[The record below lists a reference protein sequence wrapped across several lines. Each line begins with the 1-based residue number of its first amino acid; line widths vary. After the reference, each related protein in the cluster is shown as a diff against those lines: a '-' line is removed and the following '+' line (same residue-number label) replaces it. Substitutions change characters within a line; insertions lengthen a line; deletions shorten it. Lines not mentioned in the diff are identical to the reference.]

1 MQQPGR
7 PQYFAE
13 IRASAAQL
21 AEIASAHD
29 QNLPVPGCPDWT
41 LRQLATHLGRVHR
54 WAAEIVSTRAAERI
68 PFDSA
73 PDGRYPAEPAE
84 QAAWLNA
91 GAERVIAAI
100 AAAGDEPVWAFG
112 GWAPAGFWAR
122 RQSHETMVHRAD
134 AELAVGRDV
143 VLDAGLAVDG
153 IDEWLAAVTTYWQ
166 RGDGSAALPVGAVLH
181 VRATATEPGGS
192 LFASGTADW
201 LISSTPDGLAA
212 QRGPGDTVLA
222 DTVPADS
229 VPAKTVPA
237 DTARPRPM
245 QASSVQAIPVRPR
258 PGVSVSGPADRLLL
272 VLLRRLPADDP
283 AIMVTG
289 DGALLTDWLAGTPF

>member
-7 PQYFAE
+7 DQYFAE

-21 AEIASAHD
+21 AEIVSAHD
-29 QNLPVPGCPDWT
+29 PSLPVPSCPDWT

-54 WAAEIVSTRAAERI
+54 WAAEIVSTRAAERV
-68 PFDSA
+68 PFDSV
-73 PDGRYPAEPAE
+73 PDGRYPAEPA
-84 QAAWLNA
+84 QRAAAWLNA
-91 GAERVIAAI
+91 GADRVIAAI
-100 AAAGDEPVWAFG
+100 TAAGDEPVWAFG
-112 GWAPAGFWAR
+112 RPAPAGFWAR

-153 IDEWLAAVTTYWQ
+153 IDEWLASATTFRQ
-166 RGDGSAALPVGAVLH
+166 RRDGPAALPAGAALH
-181 VRATATEPGGS
+181 VRATAAEPGGS
-192 LFASGTADW
+192 EPAGGTGDW
-201 LISSTPDGLAA
+201 LISSTSEGLAV
-212 QRGPGDTVLA
+212 QRGRDTVQAGTL
-222 DTVPADS
+222 
-229 VPAKTVPA
+229 
-237 DTARPRPM
+237 
-245 QASSVQAIPVRPR
+245 QAS